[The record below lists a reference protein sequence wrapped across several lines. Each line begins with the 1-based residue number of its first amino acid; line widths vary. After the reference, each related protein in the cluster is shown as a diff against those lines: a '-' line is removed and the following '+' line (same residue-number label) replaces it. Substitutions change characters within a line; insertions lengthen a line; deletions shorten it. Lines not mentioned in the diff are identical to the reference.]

1 MKDNYL
7 IRTNYYSRPWTW
19 LKTIILVIVFIL
31 VLVVWDMVDQETK
44 YFWIKYIVFIVF
56 TFGVVTAPVDDI
68 ALDNKNLYHLKTSLL
83 PSMSKVNIYHIEKI
97 KSIRGGGSYTKSMDF
112 LEYFTVSNFS
122 GRTNS
127 IEIVFKDDTYKSIY
141 VAIYRDELQNI
152 ISKVRDI
159 QENSAQQNVSA
170 MVP

>member
-1 MKDNYL
+1 MMDNYL

-31 VLVVWDMVDQETK
+31 VLVVWDMVDQETS

-56 TFGVVTAPVDDI
+56 TFGVVSAPVDDI
-68 ALDNKNLYHLKTSLL
+68 ALDSINLYHLKTSLL
-83 PSMSKVNIYHIEKI
+83 PFMSKVNVYNIKKI

-112 LEYFTVSNFS
+112 LEYFTMSNFS

-127 IEIVFKDDTYKSIY
+127 IEIVFTDDTYKSIY
-141 VAIYRDELQNI
+141 VGIYRDELQSI

-159 QENSAQQNVSA
+159 KENSAQQNVSA
-170 MVP
+170 IVR